1 MGGTIAAISTAVGNA
16 GISILRMSGDD
27 AFAVADRVFRGRRP
41 VSEQESHT
49 VQYGR
54 IVSEGGDTVDE
65 VLLVKMESPRSYTRE
80 NVVEIHCHG
89 GYLTAGRI
97 LGLLIANGAKPAEAG
112 EFTKRAFLNG
122 RIDLSQ
128 AEAVMDI
135 IQARTR
141 KGSKAALRQ
150 LEGELSSRIGTI
162 SSLILDVLARLEVHL
177 DYPEYDDEDVTA
189 ADAAEAGEKA
199 LAELEALIKSF
210 HYGKILREGMNVA
223 IIGKPNVGKSSLMNL
238 LSRANKS
245 IVTDIPGTTR
255 DVIEETV
262 NIGGVPINLADTA
275 GVRETSDIIET
286 IGVERSIDVLRK
298 SDYAILMFDAS
309 NPERDEDLRL
319 YDLVRNNTDNFLVVF
334 NKADLVADKEILEE
348 LTGKYPGSVAI
359 SVKGNM
365 GIKALEERLLEFAR
379 ENTVDADNQVLVTNA
394 RHEHQLKLAANALR
408 TAIDAVKKG
417 LTLDVVALDL
427 KIALEELCRITGRTA
442 GEDVIDAIFSR
453 FCIGK

>member
-309 NPERDEDLRL
+309 NPERDEDRRL